1 MIAAFT
7 MGVGVAAN
15 GQVKVHGPR
24 QKLKSGAQDA
34 DDLIGR
40 AIQNDGLADNI
51 RDIGLLHPIS
61 ISADGALLAGQR
73 RLEAC
78 KLLGWTE
85 IAVTVVEEKRP

>member
-1 MIAAFT
+1 M
-7 MGVGVAAN
+7 
-15 GQVKVHGPR
+15 
-24 QKLKSGAQDA
+24 SGARSIDSII
-34 DDLIGR
+34 IGER
-40 AIQNDGLADNI
+40 PRKAMGDIAGLADNI

-85 IAVTVVEEKRP
+85 IPVTVVEEKRP

>member
-1 MIAAFT
+1 
-7 MGVGVAAN
+7 MGDVA
-15 GQVKVHGPR
+15 
-24 QKLKSGAQDA
+24 
-34 DDLIGR
+34 
-40 AIQNDGLADNI
+40 GLADNI

-85 IAVTVVEEKRP
+85 IPVTVVEEKRP